1 MIEMSVYFVEEK
13 RQKKRPFDDH
23 FALIILIFL
32 YIDNFCGGL
41 RIFV

>member
-1 MIEMSVYFVEEK
+1 MGDRRHSAWEW
-13 RQKKRPFDDH
+13 RDHTPFDDH

-41 RIFV
+41 RTFV